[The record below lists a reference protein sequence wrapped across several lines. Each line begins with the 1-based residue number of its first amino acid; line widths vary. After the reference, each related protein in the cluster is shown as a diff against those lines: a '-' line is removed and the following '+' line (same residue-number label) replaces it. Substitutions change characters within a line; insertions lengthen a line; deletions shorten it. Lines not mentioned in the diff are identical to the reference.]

1 MMNTQTAFGM
11 DGWCGVMG
19 DDFTEENVIRVA
31 NAFAE
36 YLTSNN
42 SNQAQV
48 AVGFDG
54 RKDSKAFAGLV
65 SRVLAENDVKVLVSS
80 AVVPT
85 PILSFA
91 TKQNGCAAGIMVTGG
106 HQAPQYNGLKFKG
119 ASGGPFNT
127 RETKHVESLTTTSE
141 IGRLETPSSDLISV
155 VDFLP
160 AYLSSLRTIVDFS
173 VLRSFAENPKNVA
186 SVLIDSMGGAGQ
198 NILEDLFVDCRWRAQ
213 TLFGEPEP
221 NFFDR
226 SPESISKNLYPLKYN
241 VSVTDTAFG
250 IATDGDAG
258 RCGIVYDNGDWM
270 NTSDAALVM
279 LWHLWEQ
286 KGWSGGIVKTASLTD
301 KVRLL
306 AEGRD
311 ASVFD
316 AQADF
321 SSISE
326 LMMKEQCMF
335 AADDRGGFAYGKHA
349 PDKDGI
355 LAGLL
360 FGEMIAMSGKSIRE
374 IVREIRRKVGDG

>member
-1 MMNTQTAFGM
+1 MMNKQIAFGM

-31 NAFAE
+31 KAFAE
-36 YLTSNN
+36 YLTLNN
-42 SNQAQV
+42 SNQTQA

-54 RKDSKAFAGLV
+54 RKDSKAFAELV
-65 SRVLAENDVKVLVSS
+65 SKVLAENHVKVIVSS
-80 AVVPT
+80 TVVPT

-91 TKQNGCAAGIMVTGG
+91 TKQNRCAAGIMVTGG

-119 ASGGPFNT
+119 ASGGPFNA
-127 RETKHVESLTTTSE
+127 RETKNVASLTRASE
-141 IGRLETPSSDLISV
+141 IGRLETAPSDLISV
-155 VDFLP
+155 ADFLP
-160 AYLSSLRTIVDFS
+160 AYLSNLKTIVDFS

-226 SPESISKNLYPLKYN
+226 SPEAISKNLDPLKYN

-250 IATDGDAG
+250 IATDGDAS
-258 RCGIVYDNGDWM
+258 RCGIVYDNGEWM
-270 NTSDAALVM
+270 NVRDTALAM
-279 LWHLWEQ
+279 LWHLLGQ
-286 KGWSGGIVKTASLTD
+286 KGWRGGIVKTAPLTD

-306 AEGRD
+306 AEGWD
-311 ASVFD
+311 APVFD

-326 LMMKEQCMF
+326 LMLKEQCMF

-355 LAGLL
+355 LTGLL
-360 FGEMIAMSGKSIRE
+360 FAEMIAMSGKSISD
-374 IVREIRRKVGDG
+374 IMQEIRRKVGDL

>member
-1 MMNTQTAFGM
+1 MMNKQIAFGM
-11 DGWCGVMG
+11 AGWCGVMG

-31 NAFAE
+31 KAFAE
-36 YLTSNN
+36 YLASNN
-42 SNQAQV
+42 STQIQV

-65 SRVLAENDVKVLVSS
+65 SRVLAENDVKVIVSS

-91 TKQNGCAAGIMVTGG
+91 TKQNRCTAGIMVTGG

-119 ASGGPFNT
+119 ASGGPFT
-127 RETKHVESLTTTSE
+127 ARETKHVESLTTTSE
-141 IGRLETPSSDLISV
+141 IGRLEIAPSDLILV
-155 VDFLP
+155 ADFLP
-160 AYLSSLRTIVDFS
+160 AYLSNLKTIVDFS
-173 VLRSFAENPKNVA
+173 VLRSFTENPKNVA

-198 NILEDLFVDCRWRAQ
+198 YILEDIFVDCRWRAQ

-226 SPESISKNLYPLKYN
+226 SPEAISKNLDPLKYN

-258 RCGIVYDNGDWM
+258 RCGIVYDNGEWM
-270 NTSDAALVM
+270 NAQDAALAM
-279 LWHLWEQ
+279 LWHLSEQ

-306 AEGRD
+306 ADGWD
-311 ASVFD
+311 APVFD

-326 LMMKEQCMF
+326 LMLKEQCMF
-335 AADDRGGFAYGKHA
+335 AADDRGGFAYGKRSL
-349 PDKDGI
+349 DKDGI
-355 LAGLL
+355 MAGLL
-360 FGEMIAMSGKSIRE
+360 FAEMIAMSGKSIRE
-374 IVREIRRKVGDG
+374 IVEEIRRKVGDL

>member
-1 MMNTQTAFGM
+1 MMNKPIVFGM

-19 DDFTEENVIRVA
+19 DDFIGENVIRVA
-31 NAFAE
+31 KAFAE

-42 SNQAQV
+42 SYQTQV

-65 SRVLAENDVKVLVSS
+65 SRVLAENDVKVIVSS
-80 AVVPT
+80 GVVPT
-85 PILSFA
+85 PVLSFA
-91 TKQNGCAAGIMVTGG
+91 TKENRCAAGIMVTGG

-119 ASGGPFNT
+119 ASGGPFKA
-127 RETKHVESLTTTSE
+127 RETKHVESLTTAPR
-141 IGRLETPSSDLISV
+141 IGRLETVPSELVSV
-155 VDFLP
+155 ADFLP
-160 AYLSSLRTIVDFS
+160 AYLSNLKTIVDFS
-173 VLRSFAENPKNVA
+173 VLRSFAEDPKNVA

-198 NILEDLFVDCRWRAQ
+198 NILEDIFVDCRWRAQ
-213 TLFGEPEP
+213 TLFGEPET

-226 SPESISKNLYPLKYN
+226 SPEVISKNLDPLKYN

-258 RCGIVYDNGDWM
+258 RCGIVYDHGEWM
-270 NTSDAALVM
+270 DARDTALAI

-306 AEGRD
+306 AEGRH
-311 ASVFD
+311 APVFD
-316 AQADF
+316 AQVDF
-321 SSISE
+321 SSLSE
-326 LMMKEQCMF
+326 LMLKEQCMF
-335 AADDRGGFAYGKHA
+335 AADDRGGFAYRDHV

-355 LAGLL
+355 LTGLL
-360 FGEMIAMSGKSIRE
+360 FAEMIAMSGKSIRE
-374 IVREIRRKVGDG
+374 IVQDIRRNAADL

>member
-1 MMNTQTAFGM
+1 MMNKQIAFGI

-19 DDFTEENVIRVA
+19 DDFAEENVIRVA
-31 NAFAE
+31 KAFAE

-42 SNQAQV
+42 SNQILV

-54 RKDSKAFAGLV
+54 RKDSKAIAGLV
-65 SRVLAENDVKVLVSS
+65 SRVLAENDVKVIVSS
-80 AVVPT
+80 AVVPS

-91 TKQNGCAAGIMVTGG
+91 TKQNRCAAGIMVTGG
-106 HQAPQYNGLKFKG
+106 HQAPHYNGLKFKG
-119 ASGGPFNT
+119 ASGGPFT
-127 RETKHVESLTTTSE
+127 ARETKHVKLLTTSSE
-141 IGRLETPSSDLISV
+141 IGRLETAPSDLISV
-155 VDFLP
+155 SDFLP
-160 AYLSSLRTIVDFS
+160 AYLSNLKTIVDFS

-198 NILEDLFVDCRWRAQ
+198 NILEDIFVDCRWRAQ

-226 SPESISKNLYPLKYN
+226 SPEAISKNLDPLKYN

-258 RCGIVYDNGDWM
+258 RSGIVYDNGEWM
-270 NTSDAALVM
+270 NAQDAALAM
-279 LWHLWEQ
+279 LWHLSEQ
-286 KGWSGGIVKTASLTD
+286 KRWSGGIVKTASLTD

-306 AEGRD
+306 AEGCD
-311 ASVFD
+311 APVFD

-326 LMMKEQCMF
+326 LMLKEQCMF
-335 AADDRGGFAYGKHA
+335 AADDRGGFAYGTHA

-360 FGEMIAMSGKSIRE
+360 FAEMIAMSGKSIRE
-374 IVREIRRKVGDG
+374 IVQEIRRKVADL

>member
-1 MMNTQTAFGM
+1 MMNKQIAFGM

-31 NAFAE
+31 KAFAE

-42 SNQAQV
+42 SNQIQV

-65 SRVLAENDVKVLVSS
+65 SRVLAENDVKVIVSS

-85 PILSFA
+85 PVLSFA
-91 TKQNGCAAGIMVTGG
+91 AKQNRCAAGIMVTGG
-106 HQAPQYNGLKFKG
+106 RQAPQYNGLKFKG
-119 ASGGPFNT
+119 ASGGPFNAS
-127 RETKHVESLTTTSE
+127 ETKNVASLMTTSE
-141 IGRLETPSSDLISV
+141 MGRLETASSDLISV
-155 VDFLP
+155 ADFLP
-160 AYLSSLRTIVDFS
+160 AYLSNLKTIVDFS

-198 NILEDLFVDCRWRAQ
+198 NILEDIFVDCRWRAQ

-226 SPESISKNLYPLKYN
+226 SPEAISKNLDPLKYN

-258 RCGIVYDNGDWM
+258 RCGIVYDNGEWM
-270 NTSDAALVM
+270 NARDTALAM

-286 KGWSGGIVKTASLTD
+286 KGWSGGMVKTASLTD

-306 AEGRD
+306 AEGWD
-311 ASVFD
+311 APVFE
-316 AQADF
+316 AHADF

-326 LMMKEQCMF
+326 LMLKEQCMF
-335 AADDRGGFAYGKHA
+335 ASDDRGGFAYGKHA

-355 LAGLL
+355 LTGLL
-360 FGEMIAMSGKSIRE
+360 FAEMIAMSGKSFRE
-374 IVREIRRKVGDG
+374 IVQKIRRKVSDL

>member
-1 MMNTQTAFGM
+1 MMNKEIAFGM
-11 DGWCGVMG
+11 DGWLGVMG
-19 DDFTEENVIRVA
+19 DDFTDKNVIRVA
-31 NAFAE
+31 KAFAE

-42 SNQAQV
+42 SNQTQV

-65 SRVLAENDVKVLVSS
+65 SKVLAEKHVKVILSS

-91 TKQNGCAAGIMVTGG
+91 TKQNKCAAGIMVTGG
-106 HQAPQYNGLKFKG
+106 HEAPQYNGLKFRG
-119 ASGGPFNT
+119 ASGGTFNAS
-127 RETKHVESLTTTSE
+127 ETKHVESLTTSSE
-141 IGRLETPSSDLISV
+141 IVRLEAAASDLISV
-155 VDFLP
+155 ADFLP
-160 AYLSSLRTIVDFS
+160 AYLSNLKTIVDFS

-198 NILEDLFVDCRWRAQ
+198 NILEDIFVDCRWRAQ

-226 SPESISKNLYPLKYN
+226 FPEAISKNLEPLKYN

-258 RCGIVYDNGDWM
+258 RCGIVYDNGEWM
-270 NTSDAALVM
+270 NSGDTALAM
-279 LWHLWEQ
+279 LWHLLEQ
-286 KGWSGGIVKTASLTD
+286 KEWSGSIVKTASLTNM
-301 KVRLL
+301 VRLM
-306 AEGRD
+306 AEGWD
-311 ASVFD
+311 APVFD

-326 LMMKEQCMF
+326 LMLKEQCMF
-335 AADDRGGFAYGKHA
+335 AADDRGGFAYGKHS

-355 LAGLL
+355 LGGLL
-360 FGEMIAMSGKSIRE
+360 FAEMIAMSGKSIRE
-374 IVREIRRKVGDG
+374 IVDEIRRKVGDV